1 MTEPVGVV
9 ARRPADTSES
19 SLHGAKTMTSPT
31 RILGTLLLGL
41 ALAACSVAGGGASPS
56 PSASA
61 NSAGITYP
69 TGSDDLVVRLRYVGG
84 FAPPSAH
91 MLGLPVI
98 SVYGDGT
105 VLVPGAVPAIYPGPA
120 LSPLQLATIT
130 PAGMQVLLEA
140 AREAGLLGPDAHYD
154 LGGIMDATSS
164 EFTVNAEGSVHTV
177 SAYALFE
184 SGGRDPQNP
193 GADPAVMEARA
204 KLLTFQNQLANLE
217 ALLGPDVGDATPY
230 VPTALQLL
238 VTDGA
243 PVDEQALGQEPIAWP
258 LDAPLADFGEAMP
271 SLIMGE
277 RCGVASGSDAEKLI
291 PLAQAANTLTPWTD
305 GDGVFGIAFRPL
317 LPGEPGCPAPE
328 A

>member
-1 MTEPVGVV
+1 
-9 ARRPADTSES
+9 
-19 SLHGAKTMTSPT
+19 MTSPF
-31 RILGTLLLGL
+31 RLLGISLVGL
-41 ALAACSVAGGGASPS
+41 ALAACSVAGGSTSSAP
-56 PSASA
+56 PASA
-61 NSAGITYP
+61 NPAGITHP
-69 TGSDDLVVRLRYVGG
+69 TGPDDLVIRLRYVGG

-91 MLGLPVI
+91 MLSLPVI
-98 SVYGDGT
+98 SIYGDGT

-120 LSPLQLATIT
+120 LAPLQRATIT

-154 LGGIMDATSS
+154 LGGIMDASSS
-164 EFTVNAEGSVHTV
+164 EFTVNADGSVHTI

-204 KLLTFQNQLANLE
+204 RLLTFQNQLGNLE
-217 ALLGPDVGDATPY
+217 ALLGPEVGDATPY
-230 VPTALQLL
+230 VPAALQLL

-258 LDAPLADFGEAMP
+258 LDVPLAEFGETMP

-277 RCGVASGSDAEKLI
+277 RCGVVSDSDAEKLI
-291 PLAQAANTLTPWTD
+291 PLAQQANTLTPWTD

-317 LPGEPGCPAPE
+317 LPGETGCPEPE
-328 A
+328 M